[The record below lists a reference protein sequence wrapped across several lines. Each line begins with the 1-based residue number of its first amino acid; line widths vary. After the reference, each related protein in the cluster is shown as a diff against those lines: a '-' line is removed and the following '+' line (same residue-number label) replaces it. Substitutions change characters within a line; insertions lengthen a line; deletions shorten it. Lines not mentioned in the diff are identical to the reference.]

1 MSSSQP
7 SPPSSSD
14 SNSNVVAYSNKTLP
28 ASKTK
33 LAPSTSEQ
41 ASGEAAQLSVTQP
54 RVAPTGFSS
63 WWTIKNKATLV
74 AVALGT
80 LPVLIVGGIATA
92 IAGKQLSTDAIDAQR
107 QFANAISLQM
117 EDFGTRRRQDAETP
131 SDTETF
137 TEEAFTEEA
146 FTEEA
151 FTEET
156 STEPLSEDILNLTE
170 AQDLSELINQRVAKL
185 RAGMDTEGQGLQ
197 FSVIDEGQN
206 QVIISNSQTDIGNPI
221 QSRFPAYTEPPAN
234 GQAFKSV
241 SSQDNQPYLLTYAPV
256 DPVEGFNNNLSVL
269 VYQPISEVFAAQQSL
284 VLTLLCGTVL
294 TALVV
299 STLAAYLANRA
310 TQPIIAASKAVARL
324 GRGKFETR
332 LQVDGTD
339 ELAVLNSNINV
350 MAEQLEYQ
358 LEFIQD
364 SAQRQSLFQAQALVA
379 QQHQRQKE
387 ALQRDLAHLVQSVE
401 GVSEGNLTGQADPS
415 TGEVSPVA
423 EVLNSTTESLRKL
436 VRQVRQAADQVDI
449 SVGANRHSIQQ
460 LSADAHSQAEEI
472 SQALTGVE
480 QLLSSIQSMAM
491 NAQQAR
497 AIARQA
503 ANTAQKGTQS
513 MDQTVG
519 SILGLRKAVATTT
532 RKVKQLGEA
541 SGQISQVV
549 ARIDE
554 IALKTNLLAINA
566 SIEASH
572 AGEEGQGFAVVTGE
586 IGQLAEQSARAT
598 KDIERIVKDIREGT
612 QEVVKSMEASTAQV
626 VEGSANLHETKE
638 SLVQLLSV
646 SDQIDGL
653 SQSISAA
660 TVSQTQTAQT
670 VTNLM
675 QQIEATSQRAPEF
688 SRKADET
695 LRDIVAVT
703 QALEKAV
710 GRFKVDQLA
719 VDIESI

>member
-1 MSSSQP
+1 MEAYGGQKL
-7 SPPSSSD
+7 PSSAAALASD
-14 SNSNVVAYSNKTLP
+14 I
-28 ASKTK
+28 
-33 LAPSTSEQ
+33 SEQ
-41 ASGEAAQLSVTQP
+41 EPGEATTQLSVTQP
-54 RVAPTGFSS
+54 RVAPTGLSS

-80 LPVLIVGGIATA
+80 LPVLIVGGIATS
-92 IAGKQLSTDAIDAQR
+92 IAGKQLSTDAIDEQR

-117 EDFGTRRRQDAETP
+117 EDFGTRRRQDAEAR
-131 SDTETF
+131 SDLEAYSEEAF
-137 TEEAFTEEA
+137 DEEAFSEEAFTEPVA
-146 FTEEA
+146 
-151 FTEET
+151 
-156 STEPLSEDILNLTE
+156 EDILNLTE

-185 RAGMDTEGQGLQ
+185 REGMNPGGQGLQ

-221 QSRFPAYTEPPAN
+221 QSRFPEYAEPPIN
-234 GQAFKSV
+234 GQAFKSI

-256 DPVEGFNNNLSVL
+256 EPVEGLSNDLGVL

-284 VLTLLCGTVL
+284 VLTLLCGTVV

-310 TQPIIAASKAVARL
+310 TQPIIEASKAVAKL

-364 SAQRQSLFQAQALVA
+364 SAQRQTLFQAQALVA

-387 ALQRDLAHLVQSVE
+387 ALQRDLMHLIQSLE
-401 GVSEGNLTGQADPS
+401 GVSEGNLTVRADLS
-415 TGEVSPVA
+415 AGEISPVA
-423 EVLNSTTESLRKL
+423 EMLNSMVESLRKL
-436 VRQVRQAADQVDI
+436 VMQVRQTVAQVET
-449 SVGANRHSIQQ
+449 SAGSNRHSVQQ
-460 LSADAHSQAEEI
+460 LSENVHSLTTEI
-472 SQALTGVE
+472 SHVLAGVA
-480 QLLSSIQSMAM
+480 QMSSSSRAVAVS
-491 NAQQAR
+491 AQQAG

-503 ANTAQKGTQS
+503 SNTAQKGTQS
-513 MDQTVG
+513 MDRTVS
-519 SILGLRKAVATTT
+519 SILGLRRAVATTT
-532 RKVKQLGEA
+532 QKVKRLGEA
-541 SGQISQVV
+541 SGQISQV
-549 ARIDE
+549 AALIDE

-598 KDIERIVKDIREGT
+598 KEIERIVKDIREGT

-626 VEGSANLHETKE
+626 VEGSSNLHETRE
-638 SLVQLLSV
+638 SLVQILSV
-646 SDQIDGL
+646 SDEIDEL
-653 SQSISAA
+653 VQSISEA

-670 VTNLM
+670 VADRM
-675 QQIEATSQRAPEF
+675 QQMTTVSQRTSEF
-688 SRKADET
+688 SRRADET
-695 LRDIVAVT
+695 LQHIVDTA
-703 QALEKAV
+703 QALEMSV
-710 GRFKVDQLA
+710 DNFKVDQLA
-719 VDIESI
+719 IDIESV